1 MLDNGRLASRAYG
14 CKEWK
19 HDEVKEF
26 QGLTVSFQVQT
37 ESLECPRRVLTKV
50 EVTSR
55 TYGLKRVDT
64 MLRKWDVKTIKG

>member
-1 MLDNGRLASRAYG
+1 MDNRRLAFRTYG

-19 HDEVKEF
+19 HDEGKEF
-26 QGLTVSFQVQT
+26 QGLVASFQVRT
-37 ESLECPRRVLTKV
+37 EFLECARRVLTKV

-55 TYGLKRVDT
+55 TYDLKRVDT